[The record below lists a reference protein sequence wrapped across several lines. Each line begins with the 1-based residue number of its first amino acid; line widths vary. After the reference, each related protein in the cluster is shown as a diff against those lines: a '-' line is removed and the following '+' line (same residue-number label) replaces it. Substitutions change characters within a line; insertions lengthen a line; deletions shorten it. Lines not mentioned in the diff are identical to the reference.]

1 MSQIRK
7 GERENCLCEADR
19 LKEEEIQLTLLH
31 FDFYDVEKEAVGH
44 SATNISLPRG
54 GESLFDTVRI
64 FAAGPKCTSRCLMS
78 PWCVRMVKKCD

>member
-1 MSQIRK
+1 M
-7 GERENCLCEADR
+7 
-19 LKEEEIQLTLLH
+19 KEEEIQLTLLH